1 MGAGTR
7 FEKEAGDNSE
17 MAYCHGVGPDETSMN
32 CLRAK
37 CQIGSCWFFSDFGL
51 FRVVLLLHKL
61 WLFTPEALLHFVQ
74 FAALEYSSYHA
85 AKSFSELLAA
95 MQMVPESMSSILLIK
110 VKLTKPFVKLKWPL
124 KGKNRLELEY

>member
-1 MGAGTR
+1 MFFGTGILKFLQWFAAQWHIIYHYTCNVR
-7 FEKEAGDNSE
+7 SV
-17 MAYCHGVGPDETSMN
+17 MAS
-32 CLRAK
+32 
-37 CQIGSCWFFSDFGL
+37 
-51 FRVVLLLHKL
+51 VLILLIVPFIQQL

-110 VKLTKPFVKLKWPL
+110 VKLTKPFVKVRWPL